1 MKNVPSPHKEFWIG
15 MRNNSWLNDSS
26 IPGILK
32 FIFFNKKVILIIL
45 SYILMNFI
53 ETKLLF
59 FHAV

>member
-1 MKNVPSPHKEFWIG
+1 MKNVTSPHKEFWIG
-15 MRNNSWLNDSS
+15 MTNNNWLDDSS

-45 SYILMNFI
+45 LYILMNFKAP
-53 ETKLLF
+53 KLFF